1 MGFTDPNYWK
11 QSPPPQTGDMN
22 NERYL
27 NQKAILE
34 LPGAQ
39 APQEL
44 TVADGRISPT
54 RSAVI
59 VDTEG
64 GGAADDLEAINTA
77 VGSGTETLHN
87 GMLITLRAKD
97 QARVVTVK
105 NSAAANGINT
115 ADGNDIVLSTAWEL
129 TLRLVSGRWYEV
141 QGRASAQAAAAQADA
156 ATALERTAPAT
167 TTSRGIARVATLAD
181 MEPGAVVENGPAVLD
196 AETVKITPTPTANA
210 VPQADTGGT
219 LNNWSGA
226 RFATCSTESATA
238 AKVAAL
244 SSFML
249 KTGARIFVTFTNANT
264 VADALTLNVNST
276 GAINVYNETGAVSTS
291 NPAYLPAGRA
301 IEFVYDG
308 TNWIYQA
315 SKVSSIGTRSTKGT
329 WTLTGCAVGKPI
341 YITIDT
347 AAWGSQTYAGLS
359 IVSGAAGGNWGG
371 TTNATITLGRWDDN
385 WRSTA
390 STPII
395 AKLPTVVINVDGIG
409 GNTPILTAWQ

>member
-27 NQKAILE
+27 NQKATLE

-54 RSAVI
+54 RAAIV

-64 GGAADDLEAINTA
+64 GGAADDLDVINTA

-97 QARVVTVK
+97 PARVVTVK

-115 ADGNDIVLSTAWEL
+115 ADGNDIILSTAWEL

-181 MEPGAVVENGPAVLD
+181 IGPDAVIENGPAFLAAGDVVSVIEKWRFIVGEFYYFRHPTLKPGFAPLQGGLISGVYQGKNITEYPIWD
-196 AETVKITPTPTANA
+196 YLQTAEGQLLCKTEAEWQSMT
-210 VPQADTGGT
+210 QAI
-219 LNNWSGA
+219 WH
-226 RFATCSTESATA
+226 
-238 AKVAAL
+238 
-244 SSFML
+244 
-249 KTGARIFVTFTNANT
+249 TNA
-264 VADALTLNVNST
+264 
-276 GAINVYNETGAVSTS
+276 
-291 NPAYLPAGRA
+291 
-301 IEFVYDG
+301 DG
-308 TNWIYQA
+308 T
-315 SKVSSIGTRSTKGT
+315 T
-329 WTLTGCAVGKPI
+329 VG
-341 YITIDT
+341 
-347 AAWGSQTYAGLS
+347 W
-359 IVSGAAGGNWGG
+359 
-371 TTNATITLGRWDDN
+371 
-385 WRSTA
+385 
-390 STPII
+390 
-395 AKLPTVVINVDGIG
+395 DGIG
-409 GNTPILTAWQ
+409 GAPFYVQNLGAGTLRMPDLRGMYAEAAGFDSLGAGGVRGDGIPQITGLVESIRLATNAVASGAFYISGTSSLAASGTTMTTGNLAFNSSRVVQTSTSVHVRSWGALACCYLGQVI